1 MRSYCLKCQ
10 TPADFIDLKTGE
22 CENCCSDAVNSK
34 LVSRQT
40 VAGATKNAQVRQ
52 ELRHGRRN
60 GDWPTDGGVPQ
71 AG

>member
-22 CENCCSDAVNSK
+22 CENCVVDASQSK

-40 VAGATKNAQVRQ
+40 VAGATRNAQVRQ
-52 ELRHGRRN
+52 ELLHGRTAKPAR
-60 GDWPTDGGVPQ
+60 DEP
-71 AG
+71 